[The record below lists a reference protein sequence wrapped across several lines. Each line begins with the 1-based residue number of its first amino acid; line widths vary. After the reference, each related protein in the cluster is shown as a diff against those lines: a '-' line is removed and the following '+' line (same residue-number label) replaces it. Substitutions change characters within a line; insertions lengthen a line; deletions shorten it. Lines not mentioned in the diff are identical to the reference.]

1 MYTLSRTLDAD
12 ELSAVFDD
20 HRESIYLGSWKELI
34 IGNLRLV
41 RRDDD
46 GIEVENLTN
55 DWELHGRDE

>member
-1 MYTLSRTLDAD
+1 MNTLSRPVDTD

-20 HRESIYLGSWKELI
+20 HRESIYLGPWKELV

-46 GIEVENLTN
+46 VIEVEEHAT
-55 DWELHGRDE
+55 DWAR